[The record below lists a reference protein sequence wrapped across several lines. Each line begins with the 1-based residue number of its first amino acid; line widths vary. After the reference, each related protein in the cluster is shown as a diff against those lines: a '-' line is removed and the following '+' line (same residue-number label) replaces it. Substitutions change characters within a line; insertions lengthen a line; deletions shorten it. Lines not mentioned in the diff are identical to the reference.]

1 MTWYFVFLYWSGYW
15 NQTQTMG
22 LLQLISVS
30 HSVVRV
36 SFVSL
41 CHWNI
46 LAFCTLFLLFISLL
60 TSFWVHNR
68 EFLSPLATDVTSISV
83 DFKTTNSC
91 HSNGRPPPLTT
102 FRFLFAVISF
112 ESNLFGELA
121 PLIYIVIIFFQCLL
135 LSCTQ
140 RLRQV
145 RCHNCN
151 TRHHLLYS
159 NWQQYQ
165 CADNCCFMA
174 SYFSCIFLVPF
185 REDKDAA

>member
-1 MTWYFVFLYWSGYW
+1 MW
-15 NQTQTMG
+15 NQTQTKPFAKGISPPFCWLADSKLCKG
-22 LLQLISVS
+22 LFSL
-30 HSVVRV
+30 
-36 SFVSL
+36 SFSL
-41 CHWNI
+41 LYINFS
-46 LAFCTLFLLFISLL
+46 FCFVFFFLLPSFRVNNSCVFISME
-60 TSFWVHNR
+60 TN
-68 EFLSPLATDVTSISV
+68 DVTSI
-83 DFKTTNSC
+83 SC

-121 PLIYIVIIFFQCLL
+121 PLLYILMIFFQCLL
-135 LSCTQ
+135 LSSTQ

-185 REDKDAA
+185 REDTDAA

>member
-1 MTWYFVFLYWSGYW
+1 MW
-15 NQTQTMG
+15 NQTQTKPFAKGISPPFCWLTDSKLCKG
-22 LLQLISVS
+22 LFSL
-30 HSVVRV
+30 
-36 SFVSL
+36 SFSL
-41 CHWNI
+41 LYINFS
-46 LAFCTLFLLFISLL
+46 FCLFVFVFFLLPSFRVNNSCVFISME
-60 TSFWVHNR
+60 TN
-68 EFLSPLATDVTSISV
+68 DVTSISV

-121 PLIYIVIIFFQCLL
+121 PLLYILMIFFQCLL
-135 LSCTQ
+135 LSSTQ

-145 RCHNCN
+145 IRCHNCN